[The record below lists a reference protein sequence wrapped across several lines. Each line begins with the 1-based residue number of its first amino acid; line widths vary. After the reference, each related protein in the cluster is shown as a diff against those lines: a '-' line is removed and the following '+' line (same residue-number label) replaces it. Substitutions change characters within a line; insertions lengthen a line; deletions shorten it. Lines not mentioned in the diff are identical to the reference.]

1 MGSSNEHGFSLIELM
16 VAVAVTGIV
25 VAMIVSAFGDQQ
37 KARLSQMQV
46 VDMQQSVRAGILL
59 MTNEIRMIGYDPYG
73 KYDVGITNAGNGV
86 PEDETYTPSGE
97 TTPVAGTGPL
107 TFTLVADDD
116 CIDNDDDSGKDD
128 PVCTDFN
135 VDEEGE
141 LKTVSFVR
149 YDAYDDNDN
158 DVGMASS
165 DGGNNQP
172 LIENIQNLIFEYLDA
187 DGNSTTT
194 IDDITDVRINVTVQ
208 VDGNRTD
215 YTLQNATR
223 TISTIVHCRNLSL

>member
-16 VAVAVTGIV
+16 VAVAVTGII

-37 KARLSQMQV
+37 ETRLSEMQV

-73 KYDVGITNAGNGV
+73 KYKAGITKAGNGV
-86 PEDETYTPSGE
+86 LEGESYTPPGE
-97 TTPVAGTGPL
+97 TTPVSGTGPL
-107 TFTLVADDD
+107 TFTLVADTDTE
-116 CIDNDDDSGKDD
+116 DNDNDGQ
-128 PVCTDFN
+128 
-135 VDEEGE
+135 VDENGE
-141 LKTVSFVR
+141 LKTISFVR
-149 YDAYDDNDN
+149 YDAYSDNDN
-158 DVGMASS
+158 DVGITIDSGS
-165 DGGNNQP
+165 NQP

-194 IDDITDVRINVTVQ
+194 IDDITAVRINVTVQ
-208 VDGNRTD
+208 VDGSKTD
-215 YTLQNATR
+215 YTSQHATR